1 MIFRNILL
9 SILLL
14 FVGLS
19 TIAQNYKYQQI
30 EQKSMPSDT
39 IGNSKGNV
47 EIVRDSRID
56 SIVKMHIAYNKS
68 LEGIQGYRVQIFFDA
83 GNNSLNKA
91 ETEANQYQTLFPN
104 DTAYISFTEPY
115 YKVRVGDFRTKL
127 EAEGYMHEILKDYPN
142 AFVIQDIIRL
152 PEFK

>member
-1 MIFRNILL
+1 M
-9 SILLL
+9 S
-14 FVGLS
+14 
-19 TIAQNYKYQQI
+19 K
-30 EQKSMPSDT
+30 PSDT
-39 IGNSKGNV
+39 INNLDGNV
-47 EIVRDSRID
+47 EIIRDSRID
-56 SIVKMHIAYNKS
+56 SIVKLHVAYNKS

-91 ETEANQYQTLFPN
+91 EAEAEQYQTLFPN

-115 YKVRVGDFRTKL
+115 YKVRVGDFRSRL